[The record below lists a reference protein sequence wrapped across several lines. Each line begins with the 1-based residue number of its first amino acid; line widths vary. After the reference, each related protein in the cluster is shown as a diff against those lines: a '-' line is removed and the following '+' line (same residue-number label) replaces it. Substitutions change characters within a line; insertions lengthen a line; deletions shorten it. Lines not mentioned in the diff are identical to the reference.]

1 MAINLDTLETD
12 IELATVGNGKP
23 VLKAPGGDFTGIPM
37 EQVPHNGCA
46 ILKWCHQNSGY
57 RFKPFFELDYETPY
71 VGMRVYDAQDKVV
84 KTIKRVATGG
94 DNGDPTK
101 QISHDMYTIIGKA
114 AEFVKAK
121 AV

>member
-1 MAINLDTLETD
+1 MAIDLNTLEAD
-12 IELATVGNGKP
+12 IELATVGDGKP
-23 VLKAPGGDFTGIPM
+23 TLGTSAGDMTGWGL
-37 EQVPHNGCA
+37 ERVPHNGCA

-71 VGMRVYDAQDKVV
+71 VGMRIYDGQDKVV

-101 QISHDMYTIIGKA
+101 QISHDMYIIIGKA

-121 AV
+121 MV